1 MAAPQTP
8 QDGTRAPRI
17 VELKAS
23 SFEFLRGQRE
33 VIASLERKRSLA
45 LLNNEEDE
53 LDAIEKQLA
62 TLRRAAS

>member
-1 MAAPQTP
+1 MAPGRRGLSSSRP
-8 QDGTRAPRI
+8 
-17 VELKAS
+17 S
-23 SFEFLRGQRE
+23 SFEFLKGHRE
-33 VIASLERKRSLA
+33 VIASLERQRSLA